1 MLSGFEVDN
10 NRGRKIV
17 MFTKTSMGQAGIQ
30 NSLLVERVE
39 RGGGVEGI
47 NVIARGWGAML
58 TILRGNLIS
67 LNIQGG
73 HLLDSRRNYDD

>member
-17 MFTKTSMGQAGIQ
+17 MLTKTFMGQAGIQ
-30 NSLLVERVE
+30 NSLLVER
-39 RGGGVEGI
+39 GGGGRRDKYDCKG
-47 NVIARGWGAML
+47 AGAML
-58 TILRGNLIS
+58 AILRGNLIS

-73 HLLDSRRNYDD
+73 PPSRFTQKLR